1 MKKVIAKSIA
11 LLLAIMT
18 VCSLAACNGYV
29 KQTGELDNLD
39 EVPAVSGTIKF
50 SYETNGQ
57 ESKELAANAY
67 IDAFIAKYPNAKVR
81 TDYEYKTSMADQRI
95 SAGTIGDVFYFA
107 ELEAYNYA
115 KTQGVLMPLDH
126 YMKAFKINTDDI
138 YSGIYAAGMID
149 GKYYYVARDFN
160 QMIMTYNK
168 DALAG
173 GLTEYVKDG
182 WTWETFLSV
191 CEQATNE
198 QFYGANIDLAYAP
211 TFIPLLNAV
220 GETDENGRVKTW
232 YNTATRTVDFTSEGM
247 LNAVQDLLD
256 AYASG
261 YINLNLGSN
270 DAFADKKAV
279 FTQHVYV
286 QVESHA
292 KTLEQDQFDW
302 DMIHLPLTNNPMFG
316 CGSSGVG
323 VYNGTKNANT
333 AAAFALF
340 FYTQDGQTAFNGQ
353 DGGSVPVL
361 ASLKD
366 ADFWQHAEDD
376 WSDKNWGA
384 NIYKSDEYAVIG
396 QWKCILPSE
405 VAELIDGQPLKQ
417 ALQEVVG
424 GAKLSDV
431 MGELQEQCNQKWASL
446 AEK

>member
-11 LLLAIMT
+11 LLLAIVT
-18 VCSLAACNGYV
+18 VCGLAACGGYV

-50 SYETNGQ
+50 SYQTNGQ
-57 ESKELAANAY
+57 ASKELAANMY
-67 IDAFIAKYPNAKVR
+67 IDAFKAKYPNATVR
-81 TDYEYKTSMADQRI
+81 TDYDYKTDLADQQI
-95 SAGTIGDVFYFA
+95 SSGKIGDVFYFG
-107 ELEAYNYA
+107 ELDAYNYA

-160 QMIMTYNK
+160 QMIMIYNK

-182 WTWETFLSV
+182 WSWDDFMTV
-191 CEQATNE
+191 CEQATKD
-198 QFYGANIDLAYAP
+198 QFYGAKMELAYAP
-211 TFIPLLNAV
+211 VFIPLLNAV

-247 LNAVQDLLD
+247 LNTIDQLLS
-256 AYASG
+256 AYEQG
-261 YINLNLGSN
+261 WINLNLGN
-270 DAFADKKAV
+270 NEKFTDKKPA
-279 FTQHVYV
+279 FYQDVYI
-286 QVESHA
+286 QVEGLA
-292 KTLEQDQFDW
+292 DTLEDDLYDW

-323 VYNGTKNANT
+323 VYNGTKNANA

-340 FYTQDGQTAFNGQ
+340 FYTQEGQEAFNGQ

-366 ADFWQHAEDD
+366 ATFWQHENDN

-384 NIYKSDEYAVIG
+384 NVYESDNYAVIG
-396 QWKCILPSE
+396 QWKCILPPE
-405 VAELIDGQPLKQ
+405 VAEIIDGAPLKA
-417 ALQEVVG
+417 ALQEVVA

-431 MGELQEQCNQKWASL
+431 MGELQELCNQKWATL
-446 AEK
+446 AE